1 MKTKFMVACFG
12 LMAFALPAW
21 AQQKGQAK
29 PKEEVIIK
37 KNGTGKEKTTIVID
51 GDRITVNG
59 KPLAEYHGDKIVI
72 HEKALEKLSGENLF
86 EYRHEMELAQQ
97 EMQRAQREAQRAL
110 ADLDR
115 RSYRYPYRFPYAQGF
130 RFEFDGDREDSKAE
144 PVAFLGV
151 GLEDADKGVR
161 ITDITEGSPASKA
174 GLKEDDI
181 ITKFNGTGVKT
192 ADALTEMVRS
202 KKPND
207 EVELSY
213 IKAGEKKERKMKL
226 RLGETKRTVRVY
238 SSNGQSPRSPRP
250 PMPPMAPMPPMPPM
264 PPMAPL
270 VEMDGIWAPDAPD
283 APMTFRSYNNF
294 SWNGSGRNLG
304 LRVQETDDSVGVK
317 VLDVSE
323 GSLAAAAG
331 IRENDVVTEIDGK
344 SIRSTRDCAEA
355 MQGAREKNNYYIR
368 ILRGGSPMTMEVK
381 VPKNL
386 KKAEF

>member
-1 MKTKFMVACFG
+1 M
-12 LMAFALPAW
+12 
-21 AQQKGQAK
+21 GQAK

-37 KNGTGKEKTTIVID
+37 KSGSGKEKTTIVID

-59 KPLAEYHGDKIVI
+59 KPLAEYHGDKIVF
-72 HEKALEKLSGENLF
+72 HEKALEKLSEENLF
-86 EYRHEMELAQQ
+86 EYRHEMELAQH

-110 ADLDR
+110 ADLNR
-115 RSYRYPYRFPYAQGF
+115 RSYNYRFRAPYAQGF
-130 RFEFDGDREDSKAE
+130 KFEFDGDMELSKGE

-174 GLKEDDI
+174 GLKENDI
-181 ITKFNGTGVKT
+181 ITRFNGTSVKS
-192 ADALTEMVRS
+192 AEALTELVRS

-207 EVELSY
+207 EVELGY

-226 RLGETKRTVRVY
+226 KLGETNRTVRVY
-238 SSNGQSPRSPRP
+238 SSSGQSPRAPRP
-250 PMPPMAPMPPMPPM
+250 PKAPMAPMPPIA
-264 PPMAPL
+264 PMAPMA
-270 VEMDGIWAPDAPD
+270 EIEGIWAPDAPD

-294 SWNGSGRNLG
+294 SWSGSGRSLG

-323 GSLAAAAG
+323 GSLAATAG

-344 SIRSTRDCAEA
+344 AIRSTRDCAEA
-355 MQGAREKNNYYIR
+355 MQGAREKNNYNIR
-368 ILRGGSPMTMEVK
+368 LLRGGSPMTVEVK
-381 VPKNL
+381 IPKKL